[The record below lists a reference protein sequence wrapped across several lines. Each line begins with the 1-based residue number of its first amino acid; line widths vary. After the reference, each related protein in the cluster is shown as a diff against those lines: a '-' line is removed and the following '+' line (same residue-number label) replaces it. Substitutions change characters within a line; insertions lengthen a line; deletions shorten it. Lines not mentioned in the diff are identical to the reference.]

1 MRIVGAPGRRSGP
14 PAPTRLGSG
23 GSFFDEAFP
32 GSRPNLWIVRWTS
45 SGVRSYDGSGTRH
58 IMLDSRQ
65 RPLKTVRRI
74 SLVLGSGLVLAA
86 SPDLQFNR
94 DVRLLLSE
102 NCLACHGPDP
112 GSRKA
117 GLRLDTRESLFG
129 QTKGEGPVVVPGK
142 PEQSALWKR
151 LVHTD
156 PDELMP
162 PPESHKELKAE
173 QKELIRRWIL
183 EGAAWQPHWSF
194 LKPERPAAPQGSGR
208 TPIDAFV
215 SAKLAA
221 KGLTMNPEADR
232 RTLARRVALDLT
244 GLPPLPGE
252 VEAFV
257 KDTSPDAYERWVDRL
272 LDSPRWGEHRGR
284 YWLDAARYA
293 DTHGL
298 HFDNYR
304 EMWPYRDWVIAAFNR
319 NQPFDRFVVEQI
331 AGDLLPDPTQDQ
343 LVATGFHRCNMTTN
357 EGGTIEEEN
366 LVGYANDRVS
376 TTGWVFLGL
385 TTNCSACHD
394 HKFDPFTQRDFY
406 SMAAFFRNTQQ
417 SGFDGNVKDGANAS
431 MVVVTDPVDADRW
444 AALLGQID
452 AAKKA
457 VDQARS
463 EAGPAMERW
472 IGGLRKPALESGLE
486 LPGQTFR
493 AALASGQTNPIP
505 VTVAGKGI
513 EVPTAGPITLR
524 TNGLFGPAPVF
535 GKDATARVE
544 DVGAF
549 ETNQSFSFGGWIR
562 VPADSNATAAVLAR
576 MDPPSESYRGWDLW
590 VQGGQFA
597 THIIHKWPDSAIKV
611 ATKDSVVR
619 KGQWQHVWMGYD
631 GSGKPSGVS
640 IHVDGVP
647 VPVSIETDKPLTGTI
662 RARAPLTFAQRSGGD
677 HFDGV
682 ALQDVRVFS
691 RVLSSTEITALARNP
706 LLLQVV
712 GKPVPDWNA
721 EVRGVLLETFIQT
734 QSRPVLEA
742 REALARLEAERDGIR
757 RRHPVT
763 HIQREKA
770 DSKPMAA
777 LLARGQYDKPGERV
791 EANVPAALNPLPEG
805 APRNRMGLALWLVS
819 PENPLLARVTVNRFW
834 QELFGTG
841 LVKTTEDFGIMG
853 ETPVNPELLD
863 WLAVDFRESGWD
875 VKRFF
880 KQVVMSQAYRQDA
893 RVTPEKLEKDPQNRL
908 VSRGPRFRMDAEMV
922 RDYALAASGLLVP
935 KVGGAS
941 VKPYQP
947 EGVWEAVAMPESNTK
962 RYERDSGDA
971 LYRRSLYTFW
981 KRAAPPASMEIFN
994 APSREVSCTRRERT
1008 NTPLQALAT
1017 LNDPQFIEAARRLA
1031 ERAWTEA
1038 SGNPHRA
1045 VERVSERLLM
1055 RPLTPEEQGMVRRS
1069 FDEFSTFYRGHPE
1082 AADQL
1087 MGIGELRPSGGV
1099 PTPDLAA
1106 LTLVANQLF
1115 NLDEVLNK

>member
-1 MRIVGAPGRRSGP
+1 
-14 PAPTRLGSG
+14 
-23 GSFFDEAFP
+23 
-32 GSRPNLWIVRWTS
+32 
-45 SGVRSYDGSGTRH
+45 
-58 IMLDSRQ
+58 MLDSRQ

>member
-1 MRIVGAPGRRSGP
+1 M
-14 PAPTRLGSG
+14 PT
-23 GSFFDEAFP
+23 
-32 GSRPNLWIVRWTS
+32 T
-45 SGVRSYDGSGTRH
+45 
-58 IMLDSRQ
+58 
-65 RPLKTVRRI
+65 
-74 SLVLGSGLVLAA
+74 
-86 SPDLQFNR
+86 
-94 DVRLLLSE
+94 
-102 NCLACHGPDP
+102 
-112 GSRKA
+112 
-117 GLRLDTRESLFG
+117 
-129 QTKGEGPVVVPGK
+129 
-142 PEQSALWKR
+142 
-151 LVHTD
+151 
-156 PDELMP
+156 
-162 PPESHKELKAE
+162 
-173 QKELIRRWIL
+173 
-183 EGAAWQPHWSF
+183 
-194 LKPERPAAPQGSGR
+194 
-208 TPIDAFV
+208 
-215 SAKLAA
+215 
-221 KGLTMNPEADR
+221 
-232 RTLARRVALDLT
+232 
-244 GLPPLPGE
+244 
-252 VEAFV
+252 
-257 KDTSPDAYERWVDRL
+257 
-272 LDSPRWGEHRGR
+272 
-284 YWLDAARYA
+284 
-293 DTHGL
+293 
-298 HFDNYR
+298 
-304 EMWPYRDWVIAAFNR
+304 
-319 NQPFDRFVVEQI
+319 
-331 AGDLLPDPTQDQ
+331 
-343 LVATGFHRCNMTTN
+343 
-357 EGGTIEEEN
+357 
-366 LVGYANDRVS
+366 
-376 TTGWVFLGL
+376 
-385 TTNCSACHD
+385 
-394 HKFDPFTQRDFY
+394 
-406 SMAAFFRNTQQ
+406 
-417 SGFDGNVKDGANAS
+417 
-431 MVVVTDPVDADRW
+431 
-444 AALLGQID
+444 
-452 AAKKA
+452 
-457 VDQARS
+457 
-463 EAGPAMERW
+463 
-472 IGGLRKPALESGLE
+472 
-486 LPGQTFR
+486 
-493 AALASGQTNPIP
+493 
-505 VTVAGKGI
+505 
-513 EVPTAGPITLR
+513 GPITFR

-544 DVGAF
+544 DAGAF
-549 ETNQSFSFGGWIR
+549 DTNQAFSFGGWIR
-562 VPADSNATAAVLAR
+562 LPADSNATAAVLAR

-590 VQGGQFA
+590 VQGGQVA

-611 ATKDSVVR
+611 ASKDSVVR
-619 KGQWQHVWMGYD
+619 KGQWQHVWMNYD
-631 GSGKPSGVS
+631 GSGKASGVS

-662 RARAPLTFAQRSGGD
+662 RAQAPLTFAQRSGGD

-691 RVLSSTEITALARNP
+691 RVLSSTEVTALARNP

-712 GKPVPDWNA
+712 GKSLPDWNA
-721 EVRGVLLETFIQT
+721 EIRAVLLETYTRT
-734 QSRPVLEA
+734 QFQPVLQA
-742 REALARLEAERDGIR
+742 REALARLEAEREGIR
-757 RRHPVT
+757 QRHPVT
-763 HIQREKA
+763 HIQREKS

-777 LLARGQYDKPGERV
+777 MLSRGQYDKPGERV

-819 PENPLLARVTVNRFW
+819 AENPLLSRVTVNRFW

-863 WLAVDFRESGWD
+863 WLAVDFREGGWD

-893 RVTPEKLEKDPQNRL
+893 RVTQEKLEKDPQNRL

-1031 ERAWTEA
+1031 ELAWTEA

-1055 RPLTPEEQGMVRRS
+1055 RPLTPEEQGMVRNS
-1069 FDEFSTFYRGHPE
+1069 FDEFSAFYRGRPD

-1087 MGIGELRPSGGV
+1087 MGIGELRPSCGV
-1099 PTPDLAA
+1099 PTPVLAA

>member
-1 MRIVGAPGRRSGP
+1 
-14 PAPTRLGSG
+14 
-23 GSFFDEAFP
+23 
-32 GSRPNLWIVRWTS
+32 
-45 SGVRSYDGSGTRH
+45 
-58 IMLDSRQ
+58 MLDSRQ
-65 RPLKTVRRI
+65 RPLKTARWI
-74 SLVLGSGLVLAA
+74 PLVLGSGLVLAA

-94 DVRLLLSE
+94 DIRPLLSE

-162 PPESHKELKAE
+162 PPESHKVLKAE

-194 LKPERPAAPQGSGR
+194 LKPERPAAPQGSGH

-304 EMWPYRDWVIAAFNR
+304 EMWPYRDWVIAAFNQ

-444 AALLGQID
+444 AALPGRID

-493 AALASGQTNPIP
+493 AALASGHTNPIP

-524 TNGLFGPAPVF
+524 TNSLFGLAPVF

-544 DVGAF
+544 DAGAF

-631 GSGKPSGVS
+631 GSGKASGVS

-922 RDYALAASGLLVP
+922 RDYALEASGLLVP
-935 KVGGAS
+935 RVGGAS

>member
-1 MRIVGAPGRRSGP
+1 MLAPRTQSLNT
-14 PAPTRLGSG
+14 A
-23 GSFFDEAFP
+23 
-32 GSRPNLWIVRWTS
+32 RW
-45 SGVRSYDGSGTRH
+45 
-58 IMLDSRQ
+58 LA
-65 RPLKTVRRI
+65 LF
-74 SLVLGSGLVLAA
+74 LGSGLGFAA
-86 SPDLQFNR
+86 SPELQFNR
-94 DVRLLLSE
+94 DIRPLLSE

-129 QTKGEGPVVVPGK
+129 QTKGEGAVVVPGK

-151 LVHTD
+151 VVNTD
-156 PDELMP
+156 PEELMP
-162 PPESHKELKAE
+162 PPESHKELKPE

-194 LKPERPAAPQGSGR
+194 LKPERPPVPQAAGSS
-208 TPIDAFV
+208 PIDSFV
-215 SAKLAA
+215 SARLAA
-221 KGLTMNPEADR
+221 KGLAMNPEADR

-244 GLPPLPGE
+244 GLPPLPGD

-257 KDTSPDAYERWVDRL
+257 RDTAPDAYERWVDRL
-272 LDSPRWGEHRGR
+272 LDSPRWGEHRAR

-304 EMWPYRDWVIAAFNR
+304 EMWPYRDWVISAFNR
-319 NQPFDRFVVEQI
+319 NQPFDRFVIEQI
-331 AGDLLPDPTQDQ
+331 AGDLLPDPSQDQ

-366 LVGYANDRVS
+366 LVGYANDRVT

-394 HKFDPFTQRDFY
+394 HKFDPFTTRDFY

-444 AALLGQID
+444 TALPGQID

-457 VDQARS
+457 VDRARS

-472 IGGLRKPALESGLE
+472 IGGLQRAGLESALDI
-486 LPGQTFR
+486 PGQTFR
-493 AALASGQTNPIP
+493 AALVSSQTNPLT
-505 VTVAGKGI
+505 VTVAGKEI
-513 EVPTAGPITLR
+513 EVPTTGPVTLR

-535 GKDATARVE
+535 GKGATARVE
-544 DVGAF
+544 DAGGF
-549 ETNQSFSFGGWIR
+549 DTNQAFSFGGWVLI
-562 VPADSNATAAVLAR
+562 PSDSNATAAVLAR

-611 ATKDSVVR
+611 ATKQSVVR
-619 KGQWQHVWMGYD
+619 KGQWQHVWMNYD
-631 GSGKPSGVS
+631 GSGKASGVS
-640 IHVDGVP
+640 IHVDGAP
-647 VPVSIETDKPLTGTI
+647 VEVTVETDKPLTGTI
-662 RARAPLTFAQRSGGD
+662 RAQAPLTFAQRSGGD

-682 ALQDVRVFS
+682 ALQEVRIFS
-691 RVLSSTEITALARNP
+691 RVLTSTEVTALARNS
-706 LLLQVV
+706 LLVQVV
-712 GKPVPDWNA
+712 GKPASDWNA
-721 EVRGVLLETFIQT
+721 AVRGVLQETFTQT
-734 QSRPVLEA
+734 QFPPVLEA
-742 REALARLEAERDGIR
+742 REALARLEAEREGIR
-757 RRHPVT
+757 QRHPVT

-770 DSKPMAA
+770 NSKPMAA
-777 LLARGQYDKPGERV
+777 ILSRGQYDKPGERV

-819 PENPLLARVTVNRFW
+819 PDNPLLARVTVNRFW

-875 VKRFF
+875 VKHFF
-880 KQVVMSQAYRQDA
+880 KQVVMSHAYRQDA

-908 VSRGPRFRMDAEMV
+908 ISRGPRFRMDAEMV
-922 RDYALAASGLLVP
+922 RDYALVASGLLVP

-962 RYERDSGDA
+962 RYERDSGDS

-1031 ERAWTEA
+1031 EMAWTEA

-1045 VERVSERLLM
+1045 VERVSERLLL
-1055 RPLTPEEQGMVRRS
+1055 RPLTQEEQGMVRRS
-1069 FDEFSTFYRGHPE
+1069 FDEFSAFYRGRPE

-1087 MGIGELRPSGGV
+1087 MGLGELRPAGAV